1 MQVHTHENPIA
12 DAYGADSYRADAY
25 SPDEYSDEGPE
36 RLFSITVVAVRD
48 VYAQRKVV
56 RFLANVF
63 KDRTYEEISLAFQQL
78 PMLLATELS
87 AAAVEILRSRLDA
100 LGARVVIELS
110 EDVEELELFTSP
122 FDEARSF
129 EGRCRSY
136 SPPDHDR
143 EQNTEEYIQRSPISL
158 VGWMAPP
165 ELEGPP
171 SVQSETSYVYG
182 RTGKR
187 DRVR

>member
-1 MQVHTHENPIA
+1 MQVHTHENLFE
-12 DAYGADSYRADAY
+12 DAY
-25 SPDEYSDEGPE
+25 SPDAYSDEGPE

-56 RFLANVF
+56 RFLVNVF

-78 PMLLATELS
+78 PMLLATDLS

-100 LGARVVIELS
+100 LGARVVVELS
-110 EDVEELELFTSP
+110 EDVEELELFSSP
-122 FDEARSF
+122 FDDTRSF
-129 EGRCRSY
+129 EGQCRSY
-136 SPPDHDR
+136 SPPER
-143 EQNTEEYIQRSPISL
+143 EQSAEDYIQRSPISL